1 MTATGRTTV
10 PVATTDRPTVPV
22 TATGRAF
29 VVVSGLPA
37 SGKSTLARGLA
48 ARLGLPLLDKDVILE
63 ALYDSL
69 GVGDQGWRHRLS
81 RAADDVLYAL
91 AADAGRAVLVNWWHR
106 DTAPD
111 RLRAL
116 GGTLVEVHCACDPTL
131 VTERFR
137 TRARH
142 PGHLD
147 HELGPQQLRDRVAAW
162 AARPGPLGLGPDG
175 TPGARPL
182 VVDTNRPV
190 GADALA
196 RLAREVRLALP
207 ATTPGAGTRPTGHG

>member
-1 MTATGRTTV
+1 MTATGN
-10 PVATTDRPTVPV
+10 
-22 TATGRAF
+22 AF

-37 SGKSTLARGLA
+37 SGKSTIAHGLA
-48 ARLGLPLLDKDVILE
+48 TRLGLPVLDKDVILE
-63 ALYDSL
+63 SLYDSL
-69 GVGDQGWRHRLS
+69 GVGDHSWRHRLS
-81 RAADDVLYAL
+81 RAANDVLYAL

-116 GGTLVEVHCACDPTL
+116 GGTLVEVFCACDPAL

-137 TRARH
+137 TRERH

-162 AARPGPLGLGPDG
+162 AARPGPLGLGPAR

-190 GADALA
+190 DAASLA
-196 RLAREVRLALP
+196 RLAHEVRLALP
-207 ATTPGAGTRPTGHG
+207 APGAGPRPTVHG